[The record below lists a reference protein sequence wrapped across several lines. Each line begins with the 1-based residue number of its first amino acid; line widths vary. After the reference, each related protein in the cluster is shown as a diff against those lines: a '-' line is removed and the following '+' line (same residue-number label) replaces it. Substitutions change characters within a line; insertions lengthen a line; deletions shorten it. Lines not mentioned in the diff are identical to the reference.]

1 MKRVQSK
8 KRVAKRFAKRER
20 VCSHRVLKRRWDVR
34 FEERDVVHHHAFYV
48 AAPSEAFDSR
58 EPVEPGFFDAWLR
71 KRRRETF
78 ARVVSGVSVF
88 RDVTCVT

>member
-1 MKRVQSK
+1 
-8 KRVAKRFAKRER
+8 
-20 VCSHRVLKRRWDVR
+20 
-34 FEERDVVHHHAFYV
+34 V

-78 ARVVSGVSVF
+78 ARVVSGVSVSLS
-88 RDVTCVT
+88 